1 VPEMMNFMYTPL
13 VVLGIFFLVSYSIY
27 RIGAKYAPRVPQS
40 EEKLMAYA
48 SGEDLEGM
56 KVTQSYNLF
65 HVAFIFT
72 IFHVAVLLLALIP
85 NSADAIYALIF
96 LGALVFSAFVLVTGG
111 DSSD

>member
-1 VPEMMNFMYTPL
+1 MDFMYTPL
-13 VVLGIFFLVSYSIY
+13 VVFGVFFLISYTIFK
-27 RIGAKYAPRVPQS
+27 IGGNLAPKVPQS
-40 EEKLMAYA
+40 DDKLMGYA
-48 SGEDLEGM
+48 SGENVEGV
-56 KVTQSYNLF
+56 KVVQSYNLF

-85 NSADAIYALIF
+85 DSTEAIYALLF